1 MDLILVGLNHKTAP
15 VRLRES
21 LAFDRGQ
28 AAAAVAELV
37 RTEPLAE
44 ALLLSTCNRV
54 EVVAATE
61 QPRAGFTAV
70 KNYLARSRGLAL
82 SEFEHALYVRQGDE
96 AVRHLFR
103 VAASLDSM
111 VLGEP
116 QILGQIKDAYRL
128 AVNAKA
134 SGVILN
140 RLFHRAFSVAKRV
153 RRETGIGGRA
163 VSISYAAVE
172 LAKKIFEDLGGKN
185 VLLLGA
191 GEMAELAVE
200 HLLANRAAS
209 VMVINRTFERAVD
222 LARRFSGKPLRWEEM
237 VPALSGADIVI
248 SSTSAPG
255 LVLEKAAVQ
264 KVLRPRKNRP
274 LFFIDI
280 AVPRDIDPAINKLP
294 NCYVY
299 DIDDL
304 ASVVQKNKDERKK
317 EAVAAERIVDEGV
330 IGFRRWLSD
339 LDAVPTIK
347 DLKDKLE
354 SIRVQEM
361 KKTLPGM
368 EGLSGADRDALE
380 RMTRAMMRKILH
392 DPILYLKQEGG
403 HREAKRR
410 EILNLAREMFN
421 LDSRRDAD

>member
-1 MDLILVGLNHKTAP
+1 
-15 VRLRES
+15 
-21 LAFDRGQ
+21 
-28 AAAAVAELV
+28 
-37 RTEPLAE
+37 
-44 ALLLSTCNRV
+44 
-54 EVVAATE
+54 
-61 QPRAGFTAV
+61 
-70 KNYLARSRGLAL
+70 
-82 SEFEHALYVRQGDE
+82 
-96 AVRHLFR
+96 VRHLFR

-421 LDSRRDAD
+421 LDSRRDAG